1 MMQLAT
7 DIATFTCICCPL
19 GCEIEVSF
27 DEEGRV
33 ADVAGNTCKRGA
45 DYATKEATGPERM
58 VTAVLPVAGC
68 LEPVSV
74 KTASPVPKA
83 LVRDVLDAIAAL
95 ELDAPVAAGEQLIAD
110 VCGTGA
116 AVVATKSVS

>member
-1 MMQLAT
+1 MQVAT
-7 DIATFTCICCPL
+7 DVTSCTCICCPL

-27 DEEGRV
+27 DEQGHIAEVSGY
-33 ADVAGNTCKRGA
+33 TCKRGA
-45 DYATKEATGPERM
+45 EYAAKEATCPERM

-74 KTASPVPKA
+74 KTVRPVPKN

-95 ELDAPVAAGEQLIAD
+95 RLQAPVAAGEQLIAD
-110 VCGTGA
+110 VCDTGVP
-116 AVVATKSVS
+116 VVATKRVS